1 MTRWGLLVFS
11 LLLMSG
17 LARAGEF
24 NSVLNVGDPAPV
36 WSDLPGTDGKTH
48 SLAALARAAVL
59 LRTAGSPRGNDGPM
73 PKSAPMIDTD
83 TSETDTSESLPSEP
97 GLEWSPGRAET
108 WSADRRA
115 AVGGPGLLKLNC
127 HKSVAHNIEAVLS

>member
-1 MTRWGLLVFS
+1 
-11 LLLMSG
+11 
-17 LARAGEF
+17 
-24 NSVLNVGDPAPV
+24 
-36 WSDLPGTDGKTH
+36 
-48 SLAALARAAVL
+48 
-59 LRTAGSPRGNDGPM
+59 
-73 PKSAPMIDTD
+73 MIDTD